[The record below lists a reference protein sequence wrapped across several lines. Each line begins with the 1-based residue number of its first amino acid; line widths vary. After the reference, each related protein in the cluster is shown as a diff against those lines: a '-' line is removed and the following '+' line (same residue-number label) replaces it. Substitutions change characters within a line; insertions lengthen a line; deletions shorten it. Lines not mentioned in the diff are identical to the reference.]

1 MLINNKIYN
10 FFCMRWQLLNSHS
23 LHVGMKNGDA
33 AANTIDFMTSR
44 SIVYD
49 YSYKV
54 DTTTKTLVLVKG
66 LHVLK
71 S

>member
-1 MLINNKIYN
+1 
-10 FFCMRWQLLNSHS
+10 MRWQLLNSHS
-23 LHVGMKNGDA
+23 LHVGMKYGDA
-33 AANTIDFMTSR
+33 AANAIGFMTSR

-54 DTTTKTLVLVKG
+54 NITTKTQY
-66 LHVLK
+66 

>member
-1 MLINNKIYN
+1 
-10 FFCMRWQLLNSHS
+10 MRGQLLNSHS
-23 LHVGMKNGDA
+23 LHVGMKYGDG
-33 AANTIDFMTSR
+33 AANAIGFMTSR

-54 DTTTKTLVLVKG
+54 NITTKTQY
-66 LHVLK
+66 